1 MKANCYKCGMK
12 FLICHEAWPQV
23 RVLID
28 PETGMPHRCN
38 PRNQIIQ
45 EGKWKNHTYGEMAQL
60 WWDQKQKDKK
70 RLDEIRR
77 QSSTDE

>member
-1 MKANCYKCGMK
+1 MKSNCHLCGRK

-28 PETGMPHRCN
+28 PDTGMPHRCN

-45 EGKWKNHTYGEMAQL
+45 EGKWKGHTFGEMAQS
-60 WWDQKQKDKK
+60 WYHQKQIDAK
-70 RLDEIRR
+70 RLKEIRD
-77 QSSTDE
+77 QSHD